1 MLVWLLLA
9 LQIKHFIWDFYY
21 QPPYMWQN
29 KGTFGHPGGIV
40 HSGLHAITT
49 FYLLFTFPVGLGL
62 KIAADT
68 KLDTNGISEEA
79 APVLAIQQAVVLIM
93 GATLLQN
100 SQQKDPK
107 SETKLEN
114 LHPILSLDQQNLLDP
129 QVLHKIYC
137 IIDRHLL

>member
-1 MLVWLLLA
+1 MMLVWLLLA

-62 KIAADT
+62 AALIASGEFIVHYLTDYAKMNINRIKGWTATTHNEFWQLTGLDQLFHQLTYVAILAIIAA
-68 KLDTNGISEEA
+68 
-79 APVLAIQQAVVLIM
+79 Q
-93 GATLLQN
+93 
-100 SQQKDPK
+100 
-107 SETKLEN
+107 
-114 LHPILSLDQQNLLDP
+114 
-129 QVLHKIYC
+129 
-137 IIDRHLL
+137 

>member
-49 FYLLFTFPVGLGL
+49 FYLLFTFPVTAELAAL
-62 KIAADT
+62 IAAGEFIVHYLTDYAKMNINRIKGWACNT
-68 KLDTNGISEEA
+68 HNEFWQLTGLDQLFHQLTYVAI
-79 APVLAIQQAVVLIM
+79 LAIIAAQ
-93 GATLLQN
+93 
-100 SQQKDPK
+100 
-107 SETKLEN
+107 
-114 LHPILSLDQQNLLDP
+114 
-129 QVLHKIYC
+129 
-137 IIDRHLL
+137 